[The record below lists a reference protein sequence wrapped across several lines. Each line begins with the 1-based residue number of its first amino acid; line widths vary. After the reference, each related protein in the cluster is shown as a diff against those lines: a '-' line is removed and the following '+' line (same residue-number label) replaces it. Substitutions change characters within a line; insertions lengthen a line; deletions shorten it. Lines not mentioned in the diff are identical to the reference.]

1 MYIKDKD
8 LRKEL
13 KKILK
18 TKNTFTIV
26 NEINQNGGKL
36 NSKSFTSFLN
46 GKQVTLNTLK
56 VIDNYV
62 IENIDDLPY

>member
-1 MYIKDKD
+1 MYIKDED

-26 NEINQNGGKL
+26 NEINQNGSKL

>member
-1 MYIKDKD
+1 MYIRDED
-8 LRKEL
+8 LRKAVKE
-13 KKILK
+13 ILN

-26 NEINQNGGKL
+26 NEINQSGDKL

-56 VIDNYV
+56 AIDKYV
-62 IENIDDLPY
+62 IKNTDDLPY